1 MIILTLAFIFPI
13 LFYL

>member
-1 MIILTLAFIFPI
+1 MIIAFIFPI